1 MFCSRATPKTHKF
14 TKLYSIG
21 NRRDD
26 GRAYSLI
33 PIGTNNNIIIIII
46 IMIDR
51 QLKTV
56 SVVGWCGW
64 VKGSIDRGGRAPN
77 EL

>member
-1 MFCSRATPKTHKF
+1 MVHYNRCFARVPHRKRINSLNCSSR
-14 TKLYSIG
+14 Y
-21 NRRDD
+21 RRDD
-26 GRAYSLI
+26 GRAYLTSS
-33 PIGTNNNIIIIII
+33 NIII